1 MNSTSGVFSK
11 EMSDHQMSYT
21 YSNNTT
27 KYIDIESNTTE
38 KLDSFLID
46 LQNIDFTIKLNQN
59 PFPIQIIMMT
69 LL

>member
-1 MNSTSGVFSK
+1 
-11 EMSDHQMSYT
+11 MSYT

-46 LQNIDFTIKLNQN
+46 IQNIDFTIKLNQN